1 VETTVNALLHE
12 ITPEIHSGKN
22 FSLCFSTT
30 VLIVVPETQGLASI
44 HLCDF
49 AVFLATPEE
58 GEGYFIFWIGNSVH
72 D

>member
-1 VETTVNALLHE
+1 
-12 ITPEIHSGKN
+12 
-22 FSLCFSTT
+22 
-30 VLIVVPETQGLASI
+30 VVPETQGLASI